1 MTMRYN
7 TSIRLLR
14 PHFLDSQSSDVH
26 VLLYTLTRF
35 NVIIILIIIW
45 SRIDRDVIKVYLEG
59 GRSITKPARTD
70 LNAKP

>member
-70 LNAKP
+70 LNEKP